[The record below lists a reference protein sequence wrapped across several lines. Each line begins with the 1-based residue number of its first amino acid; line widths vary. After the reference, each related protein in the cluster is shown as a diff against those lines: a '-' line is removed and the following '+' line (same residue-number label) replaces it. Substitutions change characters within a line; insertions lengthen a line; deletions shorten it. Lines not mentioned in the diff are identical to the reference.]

1 MTRAAWESPPD
12 SAFSGPALIR
22 LQMRQ
27 ALNRC
32 PGPRSICHIG
42 NIAIVNVWR
51 IFVGNLPSISVFELF
66 YRLITIMARFLSCR
80 YRIVQRA
87 SESRA
92 SRARLR
98 TSIAVKAGDRR
109 KLSSRSRLSVTG
121 SAATSSSSQ

>member
-51 IFVGNLPSISVFELF
+51 IFVGNLPSISVLELF
-66 YRLITIMARFLSCR
+66 YRFGDWPRILNGYGREAVALSKKVTMSPMVIIT
-80 YRIVQRA
+80 
-87 SESRA
+87 
-92 SRARLR
+92 
-98 TSIAVKAGDRR
+98 
-109 KLSSRSRLSVTG
+109 
-121 SAATSSSSQ
+121 